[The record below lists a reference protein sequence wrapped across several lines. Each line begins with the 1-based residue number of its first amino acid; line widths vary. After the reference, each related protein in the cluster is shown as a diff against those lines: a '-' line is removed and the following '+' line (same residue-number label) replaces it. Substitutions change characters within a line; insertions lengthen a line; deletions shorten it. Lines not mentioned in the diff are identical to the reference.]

1 MKQLRPRVSAK
12 AGILAATA
20 AFAVLCVSTSALAA
34 PYTPPGD
41 PSAPQAGAANT
52 VYMKADKKGLRFV
65 APKTIV
71 AGEEL
76 NIVNQSSPRKVG
88 PHTFSLVTKG
98 SLPKT
103 PKAHQLCFTPKH
115 ICKAIAAWHGVKGN
129 GPVKINPAEAGA
141 PGWDTLGSVSKKG
154 DSWFTGE
161 KPGTS
166 FSQPVSVDTSAG
178 ASRIYFI
185 CAIHSGMQGS
195 INVLPG
201 G

>member
-1 MKQLRPRVSAK
+1 VKSTRPRVGSTRVA
-12 AGILAATA
+12 ILVVVA
-20 AFAVLCVSTSALAA
+20 ALASLLA
-34 PYTPPGD
+34 CST
-41 PSAPQAGAANT
+41 ALAGT

-76 NIVNQSSPRKVG
+76 TIVNQSNPRQVG

-103 PKAHQLCFTPKH
+103 PKARQLCFTPNH

-129 GPVKINPAEAGA
+129 GPVKQNPATAGA
-141 PGWDTLGSVSKKG
+141 EGWDTLGSVSKKG

-166 FSQPVSVDTSAG
+166 FSQAVTVDTSAG
-178 ASRIYFI
+178 ASRIYFL

>member
-1 MKQLRPRVSAK
+1 MKSTRPKAVSART
-12 AGILAATA
+12 AILAGLAA
-20 AFAVLCVSTSALAA
+20 LVALGAFASVASAG
-34 PYTPPGD
+34 TD
-41 PSAPQAGAANT
+41 PT
-52 VYMKADKKGLRFV
+52 VFMKGGKGGLRFE
-65 APKTIV
+65 APKTI
-71 AGEEL
+71 ANGENL
-76 NIVNQSSPRKVG
+76 AVVNLTNPHRVG

-115 ICKAIAAWHGVKGN
+115 ICKAIATWHGVKGN
-129 GPVKINPAEAGA
+129 GPVKINPAEAG
-141 PGWDTLGSVSKKG
+141 PEGWSTMGSVTEKG

-161 KPGTS
+161 KPSTS
-166 FSQPVSVDTSAG
+166 FVQTVNVDTTTG
-178 ASRIYFI
+178 PSRIYFL

>member
-1 MKQLRPRVSAK
+1 VNSIRPMASSARSLLL
-12 AGILAATA
+12 AGLAALVALGILASTA
-20 AFAVLCVSTSALAA
+20 SAG
-34 PYTPPGD
+34 TD
-41 PSAPQAGAANT
+41 PT
-52 VYMKADKKGLRFV
+52 VFIKDGKAGLRFE

-71 AGEEL
+71 NGENL
-76 NIVNQSSPRKVG
+76 AVVNTTNPHKVG

-103 PKAHQLCFTPKH
+103 PKARQLCFTPKH

-129 GPVKINPAEAGA
+129 GPVKTNPVIG
-141 PGWDTLGSVSKKG
+141 PSGWSALGSVTKKG

-166 FSQPVSVDTSAG
+166 FSAPTAFDTSAG
-178 ASRIYFI
+178 ATRIYFM
-185 CAIHSGMQGS
+185 CAIHPWMQGT

>member
-1 MKQLRPRVSAK
+1 VSIRPG
-12 AGILAATA
+12 AG
-20 AFAVLCVSTSALAA
+20 FARIAIVAALAA
-34 PYTPPGD
+34 LVALCAFASVA
-41 PSAPQAGAANT
+41 SAAT
-52 VYMKADKKGLRFV
+52 VYMKADKKGLRFE
-65 APKTIV
+65 APKTV
-71 AGEEL
+71 VNGEALE
-76 NIVNQSSPRKVG
+76 IVNRSNPKKVG
-88 PHTFSLVTKG
+88 PHTFSLVTKA

-115 ICKAIAAWHGVKGN
+115 ICKAIATWHGVKGN
-129 GPVKINPAEAGA
+129 GPVKINPAE
-141 PGWDTLGSVSKKG
+141 VSKKG

-161 KPGTS
+161 KAGTS
-166 FSQPVSVDTSAG
+166 FEQPVNVDTTAG

>member
-1 MKQLRPRVSAK
+1 MKSTHSMAASTRSL
-12 AGILAATA
+12 ILAGLATLVA
-20 AFAVLCVSTSALAA
+20 LGALASTA
-34 PYTPPGD
+34 SAGTD
-41 PSAPQAGAANT
+41 PT
-52 VYMKADKKGLRFV
+52 VFMKDGKGGLRFE
-65 APKTIV
+65 APK
-71 AGEEL
+71 A
-76 NIVNQSSPRKVG
+76 IVNGENLAVVNLTNPHKVG

-103 PKAHQLCFTPKH
+103 PKARQLCFTPKH

-129 GPVKINPAEAGA
+129 GPVKVNPVIG
-141 PGWDTLGSVSKKG
+141 PNGWSTLGSVTEKG

-166 FSQPVSVDTSAG
+166 IVEPTAFDTSAG
-178 ASRIYFI
+178 ATRIYFM
-185 CAIHSGMQGS
+185 CAIHPWMQGT

>member
-1 MKQLRPRVSAK
+1 
-12 AGILAATA
+12 
-20 AFAVLCVSTSALAA
+20 
-34 PYTPPGD
+34 
-41 PSAPQAGAANT
+41 
-52 VYMKADKKGLRFV
+52 MKADKKGLRFV

-76 NIVNQSSPRKVG
+76 TIVNQSDPRKVG
-88 PHTFSLVTKG
+88 PHTFSLVTQG

-103 PKAHQLCFTPKH
+103 AKARQLCFTPKH
-115 ICKAIAAWHGVKGN
+115 ICKAIANWHGVKGN
-129 GPVKINPAEAGA
+129 GPVKKNPATAGA
-141 PGWDTLGSVSKKG
+141 EGWDTLGSVNKKG

-166 FSQPVSVDTSAG
+166 FSQPVTVDTSAG

-185 CAIHSGMQGS
+185 CAVHSFMQGS

>member
-1 MKQLRPRVSAK
+1 VKSTRSVAVLARTV
-12 AGILAATA
+12 ILAGLAA
-20 AFAVLCVSTSALAA
+20 LLALGAFASIASAA
-34 PYTPPGD
+34 
-41 PSAPQAGAANT
+41 T
-52 VYMKADKKGLRFV
+52 VYIKDSKGLRFE

-71 AGEEL
+71 NGEEL
-76 NIVNQSSPRKVG
+76 EIVNQTNPHKVG

-103 PKAHQLCFTPKH
+103 PKARQLCFTPKH

-129 GPVKINPAEAGA
+129 GPVKTNPVIG
-141 PGWDTLGSVSKKG
+141 PSGWSALGSVTKKG

-161 KPGTS
+161 KPATS
-166 FSQPVSVDTSAG
+166 FSAPTAFDTSAG
-178 ASRIYFI
+178 AARIYFM
-185 CAIHSGMQGS
+185 CAIHPWMQGT